1 MLGTGKHWQQTIKG
15 ITKANIGEELQTLGS
30 NYKYWLTLWGSGETL
45 GINYKHWL
53 NIVVLRRMLGR
64 SYKHW
69 EGATNVG
76 ERGKFGGAG
85 KHIIGRNLG
94 IDRALRHCFNA
105 IYISG
110 QGI

>member
-1 MLGTGKHWQQTIKG
+1 MEQRGNFGKQ
-15 ITKANIGEELQTLGS
+15 LQTLA
-30 NYKYWLTLWGSGETL
+30 
-45 GINYKHWL
+45 KHC
-53 NIVVLRRMLGR
+53 GT
-64 SYKHW
+64 K
-69 EGATNVG
+69 ANVG